1 MNFEIRMHYQLL
13 PFVAYRH
20 LDEINEFWKKDF
32 SFLFKNPNFINS
44 LVGTTNK
51 EFENL
56 VLNKLK
62 DQYSTDVD
70 NRNFNILIDEV
81 DNMAHNIEL
90 TASKVINNQAT
101 KKELLSA
108 IDQGIQN
115 LQFAKENF
123 FLSEDSKDKKMTSN
137 KACRININLTFATQ
151 TPH

>member
-1 MNFEIRMHYQLL
+1 ME
-13 PFVAYRH
+13 
-20 LDEINEFWKKDF
+20 KDF
-32 SFLFKNPNFINS
+32 SFLFKDLNFINS

-62 DQYSTDVD
+62 DQYSKDVD

-90 TASKVINNQAT
+90 TASKVINTQAT

-108 IDQGIQN
+108 IDQGIQS

-123 FLSEDSKDKKMTSN
+123 FSSDNSDKSKNDK
-137 KACRININLTFATQ
+137 Q
-151 TPH
+151 